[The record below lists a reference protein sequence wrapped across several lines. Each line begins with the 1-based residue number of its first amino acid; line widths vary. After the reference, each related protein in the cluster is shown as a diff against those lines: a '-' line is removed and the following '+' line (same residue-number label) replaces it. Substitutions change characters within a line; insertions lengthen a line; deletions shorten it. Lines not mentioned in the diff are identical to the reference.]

1 MKILRRHF
9 SSIPSDV
16 LQISRNIV
24 NLTNFPFSVNFPD
37 TFYKDSCKGT
47 ISHSQGYL
55 GNLDTQISYG
65 TKTNSTPLE
74 YTRVFGINFNGQ
86 IYRVN
91 RAQLSVSVR
100 IACARVQERV
110 LLAKFRGSRHG
121 SYYRVIE
128 TRTNGFR
135 TDSQWRRRPSS
146 SFEDPEST
154 FPSPPLQRNEPR

>member
-16 LQISRNIV
+16 LQISRSIV

-37 TFYKDSCKGT
+37 TFYKHSCKGT
-47 ISHSQGYL
+47 ISHPQGYL

-100 IACARVQERV
+100 IACARVQACIV
-110 LLAKFRGSRHG
+110 GQVPGK
-121 SYYRVIE
+121 
-128 TRTNGFR
+128 
-135 TDSQWRRRPSS
+135 
-146 SFEDPEST
+146 
-154 FPSPPLQRNEPR
+154 

>member
-37 TFYKDSCKGT
+37 TFYKHSCKGT
-47 ISHSQGYL
+47 ISHPQGYL
-55 GNLDTQISYG
+55 GNLDTQISYER
-65 TKTNSTPLE
+65 KL
-74 YTRVFGINFNGQ
+74 ILL
-86 IYRVN
+86 
-91 RAQLSVSVR
+91 LSNIRMYSVLILTGKFTVLTVHSYLYLYVSLAHV
-100 IACARVQERV
+100 CKRV

>member
-16 LQISRNIV
+16 LQISRSIV

-37 TFYKDSCKGT
+37 TFYKHSCKAIHKDILVIWILKFLTERKLILLLSNIRVYSVLILTGKFT
-47 ISHSQGYL
+47 VLTVHSYL
-55 GNLDTQISYG
+55 Y
-65 TKTNSTPLE
+65 P
-74 YTRVFGINFNGQ
+74 Y
-86 IYRVN
+86 
-91 RAQLSVSVR
+91 VSLAHV
-100 IACARVQERV
+100 CKRV